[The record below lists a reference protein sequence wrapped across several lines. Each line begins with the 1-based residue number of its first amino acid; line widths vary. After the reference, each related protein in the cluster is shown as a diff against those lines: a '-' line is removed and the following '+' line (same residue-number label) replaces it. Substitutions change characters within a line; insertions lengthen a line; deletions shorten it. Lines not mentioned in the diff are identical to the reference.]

1 MHGCTLIVSENLEQI
16 PGFEIHFL
24 ANLFLDWDIRD
35 IPKEWIKRGQR
46 NGEKLERTRICR
58 NLSTISGQRRTSG
71 SAQLD
76 LLYHIKA
83 SILIVLV
90 VANFDRYYDYN
101 QIVQKSLVWGGNHV
115 KSKLYRS
122 KLGSRKLMYHV
133 FKYILI
139 QIS

>member
-1 MHGCTLIVSENLEQI
+1 M
-16 PGFEIHFL
+16 
-24 ANLFLDWDIRD
+24 D
-35 IPKEWIKRGQR
+35 KKGQR

-101 QIVQKSLVWGGNHV
+101 QIVQKSLVWGEIMLNLNFTGQSWGREN
-115 KSKLYRS
+115 
-122 KLGSRKLMYHV
+122 
-133 FKYILI
+133 
-139 QIS
+139 